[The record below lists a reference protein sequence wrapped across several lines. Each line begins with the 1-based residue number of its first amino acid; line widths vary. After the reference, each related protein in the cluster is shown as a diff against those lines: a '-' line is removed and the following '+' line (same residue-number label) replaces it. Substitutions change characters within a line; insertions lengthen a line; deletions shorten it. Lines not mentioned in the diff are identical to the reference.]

1 MYSVLL
7 LVTSFLAAA
16 VAAVGA
22 YLFYL
27 IVLWPRWNPL
37 CRLPGPP
44 TRSFFGNHLAAVLDP
59 SRSPRVHEKFVKEYG
74 RNVRIRG
81 LFPWEERL
89 ITLDPI
95 TLTHVLKHS
104 TIYEKPWQSRTLISG
119 MIGVGML
126 AAEGQMHKRQRRVA
140 TPAFSIQ
147 NMRALIPVTFQTG
160 LALRDRWMAL
170 ISDVQDVPASEKA
183 GSGRKLDVCHWV
195 SRATFDVIG
204 LAGFDYHFNAIHDGS
219 NELFMAYKDMFE
231 IAISQQKG
239 SLWDIAVL
247 YFPALDGLWPGDRY
261 RVVAKSHEV
270 INRVAGRLIQ
280 EKKTKIAEA
289 EKIGSVYGGKDL
301 LSALLKSNIAVDL
314 PPDQRISDEDILN
327 NINTFLF
334 AGSDTSSLT
343 VTWLIYLLA
352 KYPEV
357 QERLRTEL
365 RFVAPTVPLESLTQD
380 EIASVYAL
388 VAELPYLEN
397 VVKETLRLIP
407 PVHSSIRVATQ
418 DDVVPTSVPVPLRGP
433 KGKVEMVDSFVMPKG
448 ACVHVPIEAFNLDR
462 EVWGTDGWAFN
473 PDRWDNLPEA
483 VKSQPGLYNNI
494 LTFSAGPR
502 SCIGLKF
509 SIIEIKMFVFILLTN
524 FKFAPADP
532 VGKANVVLTR
542 PYVVDRHK
550 EGSQCPLIVIPL
562 TKDTPA
568 S

>member
-1 MYSVLL
+1 MYSLLPLVLSL
-7 LVTSFLAAA
+7 LAAA
-16 VAAVGA
+16 ITALCL

-27 IVLWPRWNPL
+27 IVLWPRHNPL

-44 TRSFFGNHLAAVLDP
+44 TRSLFGNHLGAVLDP
-59 SRSPRVHEKFVKEYG
+59 SRSPRVHEKFITDYG

-89 ITLDPI
+89 FTLDPVSLAHI
-95 TLTHVLKHS
+95 LKHS
-104 TIYEKPWQSRTLISG
+104 TIYEKPWQSRALISS

-147 NMRALIPVTFQTG
+147 NMRALIPVTFQKG
-160 LALRDRWMAL
+160 MELRDRWMSL
-170 ISDVQDVPASEKA
+170 ISDARDLSTEEKSC
-183 GSGRKLDVCHWV
+183 GGMKLDVCHWV

-204 LAGFDYHFNAIHDGS
+204 LAGFDYQFNAIRDES

-231 IAISQQKG
+231 TAISQQKG
-239 SLWDIAVL
+239 SLWDLAAL
-247 YFPALDGLWPGDRY
+247 YFPVIDKLWPGERY
-261 RVVAKSHEV
+261 KVVKKSHEV

-280 EKKTKIAEA
+280 EKKRKIEEA
-289 EKIGSVYGGKDL
+289 EKVGSMYGGKDL
-301 LSALLKSNIAVDL
+301 LSALLKANVAVDL
-314 PPDQRISDEDILN
+314 PPDQRISDEDILH

-343 VTWLIYLLA
+343 VTWLLYLLA

-357 QERLRTEL
+357 QGRLRTEL
-365 RFVAPTVPLESLTQD
+365 RSIQPAVPLESLTQD
-380 EIASVYAL
+380 EIASLYAAI
-388 VAELPYLEN
+388 AELPYLEN
-397 VVKETLRLIP
+397 VVRETLRLIP

-418 DDVVPTSVPVPLRGP
+418 DDVIPTSTPVELRTRDGR
-433 KGKVEMVDSFVMPKG
+433 VEKANSFLMPKG

-462 EVWGTDGWAFN
+462 EVWGADGWAFN

-483 VKSQPGLYNNI
+483 VKAQPGLYNNI

-502 SCIGLKF
+502 SCIGVKF
-509 SIIEIKMFVFILLTN
+509 SIIEIKMFVFILLTH

-542 PYVVDRHK
+542 PYVVDKHR
-550 EGSQCPLIVIPL
+550 EGSQCPLFVIPL
-562 TKDTPA
+562 TEGSA
-568 S
+568 